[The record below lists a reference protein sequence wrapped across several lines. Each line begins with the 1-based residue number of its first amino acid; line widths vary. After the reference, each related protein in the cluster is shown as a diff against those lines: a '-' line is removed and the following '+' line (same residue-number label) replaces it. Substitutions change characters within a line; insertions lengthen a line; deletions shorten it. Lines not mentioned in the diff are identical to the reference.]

1 MERTPDQTAQAEVRR
16 QLAPHLKS
24 RDHLIRLNRREVRY
38 RMAKELAANR
48 EPFDE
53 WVDRFDYFLAE
64 ELRAALLGPEAKR
77 QQTKALLS
85 LLQSDIDQALD
96 EAIDRAVAKLAADPK
111 QIERLIEDLAVE
123 LQQLL
128 LRLKQEFG
136 GSDRALDKEL
146 PLLEEKYAMPAVD
159 SWLRRKLCLPLIAR
173 YHQEMG
179 RALQKALAEF
189 EQRGRPEGEKSRF
202 EGELSKSLQ
211 EVARRAAG
219 RIEVEGPEE
228 RVRTALL
235 ALVSRELVE
244 ATDAERLKALFE

>member
-1 MERTPDQTAQAEVRR
+1 MERTPDQIAQAEVRR

-24 RDHLIRLNRREVRY
+24 RDHLIRLNRREERY
-38 RMAKELAANR
+38 RMAEQLAANR

-64 ELRAALLGPEAKR
+64 ELRTALVGPEAKR

-96 EAIDRAVAKLAADPK
+96 EAIDRAVVKLNGDLK
-111 QIERLIEDLAVE
+111 QVDRLIEDLAVE
-123 LQQLL
+123 LQQIL

-146 PLLEEKYAMPAVD
+146 SLLEEKYAMPAVD

-179 RALQKALAEF
+179 RTLQKALAAF
-189 EQRGRPEGEKSRF
+189 EQRGRPESERGRF
-202 EGELSKSLQ
+202 EGELAKAFQ
-211 EVARRAAG
+211 EVAKRAVA
-219 RIEVEGPEE
+219 RIEAEGPEE
-228 RVRTALL
+228 RVRAALL
-235 ALVSRELVE
+235 ALIARELAE
-244 ATDAERLKALFE
+244 AIEAERLKALFE

>member
-1 MERTPDQTAQAEVRR
+1 MERTPDQIAQAEVRR

-24 RDHLIRLNRREVRY
+24 RDHLIRLNRREERY
-38 RMAKELAANR
+38 RMAEQLAANR
-48 EPFDE
+48 EPFSE

-64 ELRAALLGPEAKR
+64 ELRTALLGPEAKR

-96 EAIDRAVAKLAADPK
+96 ESIDRAIAKLNGDLK

-123 LQQLL
+123 LQQLI

-136 GSDRALDKEL
+136 GSDRALDKEM

-179 RALQKALAEF
+179 RAVQKALAEF
-189 EQRGRPEGEKSRF
+189 EQRGRPEDQKSRF
-202 EGELSKSLQ
+202 EGELTKALQ
-211 EVARRAAG
+211 EVAKRAVG
-219 RIEVEGPEE
+219 RIEAEGPEE
-228 RVRTALL
+228 RVRVALL
-235 ALVSRELVE
+235 ALVARELAE
-244 ATDAERLKALFE
+244 ATEGERLKALFD